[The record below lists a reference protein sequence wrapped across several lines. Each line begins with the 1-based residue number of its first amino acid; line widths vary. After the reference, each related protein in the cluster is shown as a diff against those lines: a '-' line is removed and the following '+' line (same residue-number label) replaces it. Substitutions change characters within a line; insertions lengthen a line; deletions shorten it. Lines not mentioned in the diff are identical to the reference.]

1 MTNPDPMGTDRVLV
15 PEDHEIL
22 RMEPWLK
29 LLLAACVPVVAAAL
43 LPRTW
48 LVLMLALSGVLLV
61 VAIALA
67 ARAGRQEGGSR
78 RSTD

>member
-29 LLLAACVPVVAAAL
+29 LLLAACLPVGAAAL
-43 LPRTW
+43 LPRPW
-48 LVLMLALSGVLLV
+48 LLPMLALSGVLL
-61 VAIALA
+61 LA
-67 ARAGRQEGGSR
+67 AIVMVVKQDSR
-78 RSTD
+78 KRR

>member
-29 LLLAACVPVVAAAL
+29 LLLAACLPVGAAAL
-43 LPRTW
+43 LPRPW
-48 LVLMLALSGVLLV
+48 LLPMLALSGALL
-61 VAIALA
+61 LA
-67 ARAGRQEGGSR
+67 AIVMVVKQDSR
-78 RSTD
+78 KRR